1 MILTVCMSP
10 SVDVTV
16 ELDLLNVGR
25 TNVAK
30 SKRISFGGKGL
41 NVAIGV
47 ARLGCQS
54 HTTGLMY
61 EENGYRFENVL
72 SKEGVPYTF
81 VWNKGRVRENYKF
94 IDYRSMLTEVN
105 DVGEEVDKQKTEEVL
120 SAVRKLSANSEV
132 TVLAGGLPRGVDN
145 SYYGDLAKAV
155 APTSMKIVDAV
166 GARMFYALNE
176 GVDLVKPNLE
186 ELENALGRRIADKAD
201 MLSGCRELID
211 RGAKRV
217 LLSLGKKG
225 AVITDGK
232 KAYYGKSINVAINST
247 VGAGDSMVAAAAVQL
262 CQNAGL
268 DEILRAGIAA
278 GTASVMTR
286 GISFAKEKYDE
297 VYANLQI
304 KEI

>member
-16 ELDLLNVGR
+16 ELDALNVGR
-25 TNVAK
+25 TNVV
-30 SKRISFGGKGL
+30 KRKTFSFGGKGL

-47 ARLGCQS
+47 ARLGCES

-61 EENGYRFENVL
+61 SENGYRFENIL
-72 SKEGVPYTF
+72 EEEGVPYTF
-81 VWNKGRVRENYKF
+81 IWNKGRVRENYKF

-105 DVGEEVDKQKTEEVL
+105 DVGQEVEKDKTQEVL
-120 SAVRKLSANSEV
+120 DSVRRLSAESEV
-132 TVLAGGLPRGVDN
+132 TVLAGGLPRGVND
-145 SYYGDLAKAV
+145 SYYGDLARAV
-155 APTSMKIVDAV
+155 APTSLKIVDAV
-166 GARMFYALNE
+166 GGHMFYALNE

-186 ELENALGRRIADKAD
+186 ELENALGRRIVDKDD

-225 AVITDGK
+225 AVITDGNK
-232 KAYYGKSINVAINST
+232 SYYGKSINVAINST

-262 CQNAGL
+262 REGANL
-268 DEILRAGIAA
+268 SEILRAGIAA
-278 GTASVMTR
+278 GTANVMTR
-286 GISFAKEKYDE
+286 GLSFEKEKYEE

>member
-1 MILTVCMSP
+1 MVLTVCMSP

-16 ELDLLNVGR
+16 ELESLNVGR
-25 TNVAK
+25 TNVVK
-30 SKRISFGGKGL
+30 SKTISFGGKGL

-47 ARLGCQS
+47 SRLGCAS
-54 HTTGLMY
+54 HTTGFMY
-61 EENGYRFENVL
+61 NENGYMFESVL
-72 SKEGVPYTF
+72 TKEGVPYTF
-81 VWNKGRVRENYKF
+81 VLNEGRVRENYKF

-105 DVGEEVDKQKTEEVL
+105 DVGEEVDKQKTEQVL
-120 SAVRKLSANSEV
+120 HAVRRLSQKSKV
-132 TVLAGGLPRGVDN
+132 TVLAGGLPRGLDN
-145 SYYGDLAKAV
+145 SYYGELAKAV
-155 APTSMKIVDAV
+155 APTSLKIVDAV

-186 ELENALGRRIADKAD
+186 ELENALGRRIMDKED

-262 CQNAGL
+262 RQDAGL
-268 DEILRAGIAA
+268 AEILRAGIAA

>member
-1 MILTVCMSP
+1 MVLTVCMSP

-16 ELDLLNVGR
+16 ELDSLNVGR

-30 SKRISFGGKGL
+30 RKTISFGGKGL

-61 EENGYRFENVL
+61 NENGYMFENVL
-72 SKEGVPYTF
+72 DREGVPYTF
-81 VWNKGRVRENYKF
+81 IWNKGRVRENYKF

-105 DVGEEVDKQKTEEVL
+105 DVGEEVEKEKTQEVL
-120 SAVRKLSANSEV
+120 AAVRRLSGQSKV

-145 SYYGDLAKAV
+145 SYYGELAKAV
-155 APTSMKIVDAV
+155 APTSLKIVDAV
-166 GARMFYALNE
+166 GARMFYALNK

-186 ELENALGRRIADKAD
+186 ELENALGRRIADKED

-211 RGAKRV
+211 RGAERV

-225 AVITDGK
+225 AVITDGR
-232 KAYYGKSINVAINST
+232 KAYFGKSINVALNST
-247 VGAGDSMVAAAAVQL
+247 VGAGDSMVAAAAVQMR
-262 CQNAGL
+262 QNAPL
-268 DEILRAGIAA
+268 DEILRAGVAA
-278 GTASVMTR
+278 GTASVMTQ
-286 GISFAKEKYDE
+286 GISFLKEKYDD
-297 VYANLQI
+297 VYATLQI